1 MPAENLTRQEAAERA
16 ELLKVHEY
24 NITLALNGG
33 PTTFSTRTRVRF
45 DAVTPGAETFIDF
58 IGPSVES
65 ITLNGRTLNPAEH
78 FADSRIRLTD
88 LAEHNELDITATG
101 AYMNSGEGLH
111 RFVDPADDQVYLY
124 TQFEVADTRRVFPVF
139 EQPDLKAT
147 FQFTVTAPREWE
159 VISTQNVDTTEEN
172 GDNTTWTFPPTAIL
186 PPYVTAVIAGPY
198 ASVSDSVTT
207 GDGRTIPLRLLARRS
222 LMPHLDTDNIF
233 DITKRGFDYYEKEF
247 DLAYPFDKY
256 DQIFTP
262 EYNFGAMENVGAVT
276 FNEMYVFRGRVTE
289 AIIERRAL
297 TILHEL
303 AHMWFGN
310 LVTMR
315 WWNDLWL
322 NESFAEWAST
332 AAQAEATRWTEAWTT
347 FAASEKAWAYDQDQ
361 RSTTHPIV
369 APIRDLEDVVVNFDG
384 ITYAKGASV
393 LKQLVAYVGREAFTT
408 ALRNYFNAYAYG
420 NTTLTDLLA
429 ELEAASGRQ
438 LSQWSSLWLETA
450 GVNTLHAEIDTADTD
465 TTLMESVRVIQ
476 TATTTHPTLRPHTIR
491 IGLYDLDTTGTT
503 PILTRRDLIHAEI
516 DGESTEISALAGLR
530 RPDLLLLNDDDLG
543 YAKVRLDDTSLTT
556 VMAHPHAI
564 VDSLARAV
572 VLGSLWDMTRDAALP
587 ARTFINIGLQ
597 FLADDLD
604 STLRRSL
611 ISQITTTAKMYVAP
625 HTRDTTTIELGDKLA
640 ELANNAQPGSDAQL
654 QLVTAAATWATTDT
668 QLERI
673 RALLDGTQTLP
684 GLDIDTEMRWT
695 LLTSLAAGGR
705 ATVEEIAAEEEKDR
719 TATGR
724 ERGARARASIPT
736 AEAKEAAWARAIE
749 EDSLPNSMIEATA
762 QGFVRANDLSL
773 LTPYIPRYHAMLR
786 DIERTRTHAIT
797 ESIVEAFYPAVLASR
812 ELLEATQTWLEANTD
827 APDALLRLV
836 NERRDVAARA
846 LAAQERDAQS

>member
-1 MPAENLTRQEAAERA
+1 
-16 ELLKVHEY
+16 
-24 NITLALNGG
+24 
-33 PTTFSTRTRVRF
+33 
-45 DAVTPGAETFIDF
+45 
-58 IGPSVES
+58 
-65 ITLNGRTLNPAEH
+65 
-78 FADSRIRLTD
+78 
-88 LAEHNELDITATG
+88 
-101 AYMNSGEGLH
+101 
-111 RFVDPADDQVYLY
+111 
-124 TQFEVADTRRVFPVF
+124 
-139 EQPDLKAT
+139 
-147 FQFTVTAPREWE
+147 
-159 VISTQNVDTTEEN
+159 
-172 GDNTTWTFPPTAIL
+172 
-186 PPYVTAVIAGPY
+186 
-198 ASVSDSVTT
+198 
-207 GDGRTIPLRLLARRS
+207 
-222 LMPHLDTDNIF
+222 
-233 DITKRGFDYYEKEF
+233 
-247 DLAYPFDKY
+247 
-256 DQIFTP
+256 
-262 EYNFGAMENVGAVT
+262 
-276 FNEMYVFRGRVTE
+276 
-289 AIIERRAL
+289 
-297 TILHEL
+297 
-303 AHMWFGN
+303 
-310 LVTMR
+310 
-315 WWNDLWL
+315 
-322 NESFAEWAST
+322 
-332 AAQAEATRWTEAWTT
+332 
-347 FAASEKAWAYDQDQ
+347 
-361 RSTTHPIV
+361 
-369 APIRDLEDVVVNFDG
+369 
-384 ITYAKGASV
+384 
-393 LKQLVAYVGREAFTT
+393 
-408 ALRNYFNAYAYG
+408 
-420 NTTLTDLLA
+420 
-429 ELEAASGRQ
+429 
-438 LSQWSSLWLETA
+438 
-450 GVNTLHAEIDTADTD
+450 
-465 TTLMESVRVIQ
+465 
-476 TATTTHPTLRPHTIR
+476 
-491 IGLYDLDTTGTT
+491 TT